1 MSVSFV
7 LYLFDMTN
15 TTHIIQ
21 KTLFHHFYFGKT
33 YSQECVEHYFRWA
46 CYYKENRCTQVVFWV
61 FWQNL
66 LYFKERIYDLFP
78 FKALAFVACL
88 L

>member
-1 MSVSFV
+1 MWHIQLKNVQSNHKGRIKITFLFKYVHMSVSFV

-33 YSQECVEHYFRWA
+33 YSQECVEHYFR
-46 CYYKENRCTQVVFWV
+46 
-61 FWQNL
+61 
-66 LYFKERIYDLFP
+66 
-78 FKALAFVACL
+78 
-88 L
+88 